1 MAIPKAVGKYFSL
14 VTDDKNEAADLYIF
28 GDICSDDW
36 KWYESDTSSL
46 DIVHAL
52 ESLTVSAIRV
62 HINSNGGDVSQGL
75 AIYNT
80 LKNSGKEVITIDDGF
95 ACSAASVIFM
105 AGTKRQMNCASLL
118 MIHNVWTIGQG
129 NSEDFRKLADDL
141 DAINQAS
148 VEAYKS
154 VATISEEQIK
164 DLMNK
169 ETWISPKEAVEYGF
183 ATEILN
189 AETEEEK
196 LKQSARLLIM
206 QKLKQADEPK
216 GEGIHLLEEKL
227 RQIEEKLD
235 KVIEQVVKYPA
246 EPEDKESEEKDKESE
261 EKAPKKKKS
270 PKSGFNKL
278 FE

>member
-1 MAIPKAVGKYFSL
+1 MAITKAVGKYFSL
-14 VTDDKNEAADLYIF
+14 VTDDKEEAADLYIF
-28 GDICSDDW
+28 GDICADAW
-36 KWYESDTSSL
+36 KWYETDTSAA

-52 ESLTVSAIRV
+52 QNLTVKAICV

-80 LKNSGKEVITIDDGF
+80 LKNSGMEVTTIDDGF
-95 ACSAASVIFM
+95 ACSAASVVFM
-105 AGTKRQMNCASLL
+105 AGTKRQMNSASLL
-118 MIHNVWTIGQG
+118 MIHNVWTYGAG

-141 DAINQAS
+141 DTINQAS
-148 VEAYKS
+148 VEAYKA
-154 VATISEEQIK
+154 VATIPEDKIK
-164 DLMNK
+164 ELMNN

-206 QKLKQADEPK
+206 QKFIKAEEPAQT
-216 GEGIHLLEEKL
+216 LEDRMAKL
-227 RQIEEKLD
+227 EAKLD
-235 KVIEQVVKYPA
+235 LLIEQTVKIPA
-246 EPEDKESEEKDKESE
+246 EPSDNKEPEEKP
-261 EKAPKKKKS
+261 AKKKKS
-270 PKSGFNKL
+270 PKSGFETL

>member
-1 MAIPKAVGKYFSL
+1 MAITKAVGKYFSL
-14 VTDDKNEAADLYIF
+14 VTDDKEEAADLYIF
-28 GDICSDDW
+28 GDICADAR
-36 KWYESDTSSL
+36 KWYETDTSAA

-52 ESLTVSAIRV
+52 QNLTVKAICV

-80 LKNSGKEVITIDDGF
+80 LKNSGMEVTTIDDGF
-95 ACSAASVIFM
+95 ACSAASVVFM
-105 AGTKRQMNCASLL
+105 AGTKRQMNSASLL
-118 MIHNVWTIGQG
+118 MIHNVWTYGAG

-141 DAINQAS
+141 DTINQAS
-148 VEAYKS
+148 VEAYKA
-154 VATISEEQIK
+154 VATIPEDKIK
-164 DLMNK
+164 ELMNN

-206 QKLKQADEPK
+206 QKFIKAEEPK
-216 GEGIHLLEEKL
+216 ACEPAQTLEDRMAKL
-227 RQIEEKLD
+227 EAKLD
-235 KVIEQVVKYPA
+235 LLIEQTVKNPA
-246 EPEDKESEEKDKESE
+246 EPSDNKEPEEKP
-261 EKAPKKKKS
+261 AKKKKS
-270 PKSGFNKL
+270 PKSGFETL

>member
-1 MAIPKAVGKYFSL
+1 MAITKAVGKYFSL

-36 KWYESDTSSL
+36 KWYETDTSSM

-52 ESLTVSAIRV
+52 ESLTVNTIRV

-105 AGTKRQMNCASLL
+105 AGTKRQMNSASLL
-118 MIHNVWTIGQG
+118 MIHNVWTFGQG
-129 NSEDFRKLADDL
+129 DSEDFRKLADDL

-164 DLMNK
+164 ELMDK

-196 LKQSARLLIM
+196 LKQSARYLIM
-206 QKLKQADEPK
+206 QKFIKAEEPK
-216 GEGIHLLEEKL
+216 IGEPAQSLEDRMAKL
-227 RQIEEKLD
+227 EAKLD
-235 KVIEQVVKYPA
+235 LLIEQTVKIPA
-246 EPEDKESEEKDKESE
+246 DPEDQESE
-261 EKAPKKKKS
+261 EKAPKKKKT
-270 PKSGFNKL
+270 PKSGFDKL

>member
-1 MAIPKAVGKYFSL
+1 MAITKAVGRYFSL
-14 VTDDKNEAADLYIF
+14 VTDDKEEAADLYIF
-28 GDICSDDW
+28 GDICSESW
-36 KWYESDTSSL
+36 KWYETDTSAN

-52 ESLTVSAIRV
+52 ESLTVKAIRV

-80 LKNSGKEVITIDDGF
+80 LKNSGVEVTTIDDGF

-105 AGTKRQMNCASLL
+105 AGTKRQMNSASLL
-118 MIHNVWTIGQG
+118 MIHNVWTFGEG

-141 DAINQAS
+141 DTINQAS

-154 VATISEEQIK
+154 VATIPEEQIK
-164 DLMNK
+164 ELMNN
-169 ETWISPKEAVEYGF
+169 ETWISPKDAVEYGF

-196 LKQSARLLIM
+196 LQQSARLLIM
-206 QKLKQADEPK
+206 QKFTQADEPK
-216 GEGIHLLEEKL
+216 NGDVRQLEDKLTKLEEKL
-227 RQIEEKLD
+227 DLL
-235 KVIEQVVKYPA
+235 IEQTVKYPA
-246 EPEDKESEEKDKESE
+246 DSDDQKESE
-261 EKAPKKKKS
+261 EKATKKKKS
-270 PKSGFNKL
+270 TKSGFEKI

>member
-1 MAIPKAVGKYFSL
+1 MAITKAVGKYFSL
-14 VTDDKNEAADLYIF
+14 VTDDKEEAADLYIF
-28 GDICSDDW
+28 GDICSDSM
-36 KWYESDTSSL
+36 KWFETDTSAA

-52 ESLTVSAIRV
+52 QSLTVKAICV

-80 LKNSGKEVITIDDGF
+80 LKNSDMEVTTIDDGF

-105 AGTKRQMNCASLL
+105 AGTKRQMNSASLL
-118 MIHNVWTIGQG
+118 MIHNVWTYGAG

-141 DAINQAS
+141 DTINQAS
-148 VEAYKS
+148 VEAYKA
-154 VATISEEQIK
+154 VATIPEDKIK
-164 DLMNK
+164 ELMNN
-169 ETWISPKEAVEYGF
+169 EAWISPKEAVEYGF

-206 QKLKQADEPK
+206 QKFIQAEEPK
-216 GEGIHLLEEKL
+216 TNDAARIEDRLTKLEG
-227 RQIEEKLD
+227 KLD
-235 KVIEQVVKYPA
+235 FLIEQTVKIPA
-246 EPEDKESEEKDKESE
+246 EPDGKEPEEK
-261 EKAPKKKKS
+261 PKKTKKA
-270 PKSGFNKL
+270 PKSGFETL

>member
-1 MAIPKAVGKYFSL
+1 MAITKAVGKYFSL
-14 VTDDKNEAADLYIF
+14 VTDDKEEAADLYIF
-28 GDICSDDW
+28 GDICADAW
-36 KWYESDTSSL
+36 KWFESDVSAV

-52 ESLTVSAIRV
+52 QNLTVKAICV

-80 LKNSGKEVITIDDGF
+80 LKNSGMEVTTIDDGF

-105 AGTKRQMNCASLL
+105 AGTKRQMNSASLL
-118 MIHNVWTIGQG
+118 MIHNVWTYGAG

-141 DAINQAS
+141 DTINQAS
-148 VEAYKS
+148 VEAYKA
-154 VATISEEQIK
+154 VATIPEDKIK
-164 DLMNK
+164 ELMNN

-206 QKLKQADEPK
+206 QKFIKAEEPK
-216 GEGIHLLEEKL
+216 ACEPAQTLEDRMAKL
-227 RQIEEKLD
+227 EAKLD
-235 KVIEQVVKYPA
+235 LLIEQTVKIPA
-246 EPEDKESEEKDKESE
+246 EPSDNKEPEEK
-261 EKAPKKKKS
+261 PTKKKKS
-270 PKSGFNKL
+270 PKSGFETL

>member
-1 MAIPKAVGKYFSL
+1 MAITKAVGKYFSL
-14 VTDDKNEAADLYIF
+14 VTDDKEEAADLYIF
-28 GDICSDDW
+28 GDIVSDSW
-36 KWYESDTSSL
+36 KWYETDTSAT

-52 ESLTVSAIRV
+52 ESLTVKAIRV

-80 LKNSGKEVITIDDGF
+80 LKNSGVEVITIDDGF

-105 AGTKRQMNCASLL
+105 AGTKRQMNSASLL
-118 MIHNVWTIGQG
+118 MIHNVWTYGEG

-141 DAINQAS
+141 DTINQAS

-154 VATISEEQIK
+154 VATISEDQIK
-164 DLMNK
+164 ELMNN

-189 AETEEEK
+189 AETEEDK
-196 LKQSARLLIM
+196 MKQSARLLIM
-206 QKLKQADEPK
+206 QKFIQAEEPK
-216 GEGIHLLEEKL
+216 NDETVRLLDKIEKLEEKL
-227 RQIEEKLD
+227 DLL
-235 KVIEQVVKYPA
+235 IEQTVRYPA
-246 EPEDKESEEKDKESE
+246 APEDQDGSEEKP
-261 EKAPKKKKS
+261 AKKKKA
-270 PKSGFNKL
+270 PKSGFETL

>member
-1 MAIPKAVGKYFSL
+1 MAITKAVGKYFSL
-14 VTDDKNEAADLYIF
+14 VTDDKEEAADLYIF
-28 GDICSDDW
+28 GDICADAW
-36 KWYESDTSSL
+36 KWFESDVSAV

-52 ESLTVSAIRV
+52 QNLTVKAICV

-80 LKNSGKEVITIDDGF
+80 LKNSGMEVTTIDDGF

-105 AGTKRQMNCASLL
+105 AGTKRQMNSASLL
-118 MIHNVWTIGQG
+118 MIHNVWTYGAG

-141 DAINQAS
+141 DTINQAS
-148 VEAYKS
+148 VEAYKA
-154 VATISEEQIK
+154 VATIPEDKIK
-164 DLMNK
+164 ELMNN

-206 QKLKQADEPK
+206 QKFIQAEEPK
-216 GEGIHLLEEKL
+216 TNDAARIEDRLTKLEEKL
-227 RQIEEKLD
+227 DLL
-235 KVIEQVVKYPA
+235 IEQTVKIPA
-246 EPEDKESEEKDKESE
+246 EPDGKEPEEK
-261 EKAPKKKKS
+261 PKKTKKA
-270 PKSGFNKL
+270 PKSGFETL

>member
-1 MAIPKAVGKYFSL
+1 MAITKAVGKYFSL
-14 VTDDKNEAADLYIF
+14 VTDDKEEAADLYIF
-28 GDICSDDW
+28 GDICADAW
-36 KWYESDTSSL
+36 KWYETDTSAA

-52 ESLTVSAIRV
+52 QNLTVKAICV

-80 LKNSGKEVITIDDGF
+80 LKNSGMEVTTIDDGF

-105 AGTKRQMNCASLL
+105 AGTKRQMNSASLL
-118 MIHNVWTIGQG
+118 MIHNVWTYGAG

-141 DAINQAS
+141 DTINQAS
-148 VEAYKS
+148 VEAYKA
-154 VATISEEQIK
+154 VATIPEDKIK
-164 DLMNK
+164 ELMNN

-206 QKLKQADEPK
+206 QKFIKAEEPK
-216 GEGIHLLEEKL
+216 ACEPAQTLEDRMAKLEEKL
-227 RQIEEKLD
+227 DLL
-235 KVIEQVVKYPA
+235 IEQTVKIPA
-246 EPEDKESEEKDKESE
+246 EPSDNKEPEEK
-261 EKAPKKKKS
+261 PTKKKKS
-270 PKSGFNKL
+270 PKSGFDTL